1 MQARIALPCKGG
13 STTLPATTDLG
24 VWRAIL
30 GGDSP
35 YLFLDHSYP
44 VNRTTVVNQTDL
56 FDLGL
61 RLLRFRCV
69 HRRSGGCL
77 YWSNKLCVF

>member
-1 MQARIALPCKGG
+1 MQARVALPCKGG

-44 VNRTTVVNQTDL
+44 VN
-56 FDLGL
+56 
-61 RLLRFRCV
+61 
-69 HRRSGGCL
+69 
-77 YWSNKLCVF
+77 